1 MLGII
6 YIITNDINNKV
17 YIGQTIQELQK
28 RWHRHCQKSC
38 SKAERRMA
46 IKQAILKYGKEHF
59 KIQELCKCPVEE
71 LMIKKFIISI
81 YIILTKKVITLPSE
95 ANLQQ
100 SL

>member
-81 YIILTKKVITLPSE
+81 YIILTKRL
-95 ANLQQ
+95 
-100 SL
+100 